1 MCKSEQ
7 HEVFWIYQPY
17 SLLLSTDLIPL
28 SCMSVDQK
36 MNAVTRLFI
45 LIMLL
50 LLVLNINHVF
60 LITCIGLIV
69 IIIIYVINYQIEMNT
84 ETFETDCDKMVI
96 DNTSFEKSCFTDVD
110 VNNLSNF
117 LYVPPPINNIRFND
131 PPPFIAPS
139 HDLEEWKQST
149 LTQHSAINGNKSG
162 YSLKQSGYKLNNSST
177 NCGINAPTMSCD
189 TEKRPYRK
197 CDINTTYK
205 CESTCEKRPDYH
217 IPCVRSDGLNIKNKI
232 PVYSVKEKKDNSN
245 KLPVYS
251 VKENFDNDIGALIT
265 QGPISVK
272 TCERSCVKG
281 RDHVPNKDCNKE
293 CLSLPG
299 DLIEHCGYNPE
310 KGKYNM
316 PHNQPMAINDYY
328 PSLSKY
334 QQDVN
339 TQILD
344 PSGTYIRTEV
354 NEPQMTNLGISFA
367 QQFEP
372 IQKTKIGDEEE
383 IVTFK
388 NPRLYKPPREVYDY
402 GEFTPDSIF
411 DPRTAGY
418 GDDRRTYI
426 DNITGQPRFYYD
438 DINVAREGN
447 YFTRNKIDVYNFS
460 NQSGVFD
467 SCVNDN
473 PLEVVKSQAQDAFID
488 NGNDYRQSL
497 QISLMKKSNEMT
509 RQRRMFPLQRDSRTR
524 VMK

>member
-1 MCKSEQ
+1 MCKTEQ

-17 SLLLSTDLIPL
+17 SLILSTDLIPL

-36 MNAVTRLFI
+36 MNAITRLFI

-50 LLVLNINHVF
+50 LLILNMKNVF

-69 IIIIYVINYQIEMNT
+69 IIVIYVINYQIEMNT
-84 ETFETDCDKMVI
+84 EKFEDGCDKTI
-96 DNTSFEKSCFTDVD
+96 INNASFEKSCFTDVD
-110 VNNLSNF
+110 INNLCNY
-117 LYVPPPINNIRFND
+117 LYVPPPVNNIRFND

-149 LTQHSAINGNKSG
+149 LVQHSAINGNKGG

-177 NCGINAPTMSCD
+177 NCGINSPTMSCD
-189 TEKRPYRK
+189 EDKRPYRK
-197 CDINTTYK
+197 CSIIKDYK
-205 CESTCEKRPDYH
+205 CESECEKRPDYQ
-217 IPCVRSDGLNIKNKI
+217 IPCVRDNEYNKSNKI
-232 PVYSVKEKKDNSN
+232 PVYSVKENF
-245 KLPVYS
+245 
-251 VKENFDNDIGALIT
+251 ENDYDALG
-265 QGPISVK
+265 QPLSVK
-272 TCERSCVKG
+272 TCRQKCRGG
-281 RDHVPNKDCNKE
+281 RDQIPNKNCNKD

-310 KGKYNM
+310 KGRHGM

-328 PSLSKY
+328 PSVSNY
-334 QQDVN
+334 QRDLN

-372 IQKTKIGDEEE
+372 IQKTCIDGNEE
-383 IVTFK
+383 IITFK

-402 GEFTPDSIF
+402 GEFTPDSIY

-418 GDDRRTYI
+418 GDERRTYI
-426 DNITGQPRFYYD
+426 DNITGQPRFFYD
-438 DINVAREGN
+438 DVNAAREGN

-460 NQSGVFD
+460 NQTGVFD
-467 SCVNDN
+467 NTVNDN
-473 PLEVVKSQAQDAFID
+473 PLEVVKAQAHDAFIN

-497 QISLMKKSNEMT
+497 QVSLMKKSNEMT
-509 RQRRMFPLQRDSRTR
+509 RQRRMFPIQRDSRTR
-524 VMK
+524 NMK